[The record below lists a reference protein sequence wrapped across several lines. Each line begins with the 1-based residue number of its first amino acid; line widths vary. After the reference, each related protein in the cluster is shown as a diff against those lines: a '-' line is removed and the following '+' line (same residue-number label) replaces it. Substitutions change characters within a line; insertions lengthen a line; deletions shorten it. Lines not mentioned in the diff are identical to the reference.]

1 MASTKA
7 RLCTCWHITCFVTGG
22 IICYCCEIKDVGR
35 RFLTM
40 TTSVISS
47 HKRIR
52 YLYQLSLMIWNQ
64 EKRRNVGND
73 YTRENHTKWLIF
85 FLGKL
90 NLVSTQR
97 SSAEMAYALIFSIY
111 EARRQII
118 HWNFGAYFN
127 RLRVVICSNN
137 SVACLLRIVWD
148 NMWSCGNAISLCID
162 WRVGT

>member
-1 MASTKA
+1 
-7 RLCTCWHITCFVTGG
+7 
-22 IICYCCEIKDVGR
+22 
-35 RFLTM
+35 M

-118 HWNFGAYFN
+118 H
-127 RLRVVICSNN
+127 
-137 SVACLLRIVWD
+137 
-148 NMWSCGNAISLCID
+148 
-162 WRVGT
+162 